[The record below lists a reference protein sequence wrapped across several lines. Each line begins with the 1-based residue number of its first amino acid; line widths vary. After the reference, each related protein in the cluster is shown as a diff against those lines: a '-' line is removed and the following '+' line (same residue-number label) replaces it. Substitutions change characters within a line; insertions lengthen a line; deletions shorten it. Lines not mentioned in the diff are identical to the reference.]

1 MPERR
6 GVYLD
11 WLFLD
16 LLMEV
21 DILLTYYII
30 SVERTLNGEID

>member
-1 MPERR
+1 MPECR

-16 LLMEV
+16 LLIEV
-21 DILLTYYII
+21 DILLTYYVI
-30 SVERTLNGEID
+30 SVERTLDGEID